1 MKSPATWRPHRF
13 GNAPFSAI
21 RCKSRAMREQVP
33 VSWFQHGSQ
42 PWKHMCRVVC
52 SESSLITQTQLVVTE
67 ITCHIICHSL
77 VQPGTLFFV
86 WFTWPSFVN
95 NKYPV
100 SNMNSKALSF
110 MYDGVGLHY
119 ITFLWYQAHRLTEV
133 WELSVRLLDPCHMY
147 VIMYVYNI
155 KNHVV
160 IICK

>member
-1 MKSPATWRPHRF
+1 MKTAQVRQCSVFSYQMQIPCDERASSRFLVSTW
-13 GNAPFSAI
+13 FSTL
-21 RCKSRAMREQVP
+21 KTYVP
-33 VSWFQHGSQ
+33 CCMFWI
-42 PWKHMCRVVC
+42 
-52 SESSLITQTQLVVTE
+52 ITDYTNTVGCYRNYLSHNFSF
-67 ITCHIICHSL
+67 TCAAWNI
-77 VQPGTLFFV
+77 VFFV

-133 WELSVRLLDPCHMY
+133 WELSVRLLDPCNMY